1 MSPDK
6 SASLFTIGD
15 DLLIAAQ
22 HENDRA
28 AEDVVTHLICVNSRQ
43 SISNYLAGFLI
54 RKNIEV
60 IHPVSL
66 ASLLQ
71 QCKSVDARFDS
82 LDLSQM
88 YCREHTHDKDYCL
101 GQEQVEECIKVAQ
114 HARSIVMSDTPAY

>member
-1 MSPDK
+1 MATDK

-15 DLLIAAQ
+15 ELLNAAL

-43 SISNYLAGFLI
+43 SLSNYLAGFLI
-54 RKNIEV
+54 QKNIEV

-71 QCKSVDARFDS
+71 QCKSVDARFES
-82 LDLSQM
+82 VDLSQM
-88 YCREHTHDKDYCL
+88 YCRDHMHDKDYCL
-101 GQEQVEECIKVAQ
+101 GQEQVEECIRVAQ
-114 HARSIVMSDTPAY
+114 HARWIVMSDTPAY